1 MEYSDSL
8 KKNNEFQRVYRKGT
22 SQANRYLVMY
32 VLENHDR
39 HMENRLGIS
48 VSKKVGNSV
57 VRHRL
62 TRLIRESYRLNET
75 DFDSNLDIVVVARA
89 AAKGKSFH
97 EIESAFLHLAR
108 KHHITGNEHDKEI
121 SD

>member
-1 MEYSDSL
+1 MQYSDSL
-8 KKNNEFQRVYRKGT
+8 KKNQDFQKVYRKGT

-32 VLENHDR
+32 VLKNG

-57 VRHRL
+57 VRHRI

-75 DFDSNLDIVVVARA
+75 LFEKGLDIVVVART
-89 AAKGKSFH
+89 GQREGLIRKSKAPFCIWVSGINAV
-97 EIESAFLHLAR
+97 EGS
-108 KHHITGNEHDKEI
+108 HDQKM
-121 SD
+121 DD

>member
-48 VSKKVGNSV
+48 VSKKVGNSI

-62 TRLIRESYRLNET
+62 TRLIRESYRLQE
-75 DFDSNLDIVVVARA
+75 DMFSSGRDIVVIARG
-89 AAKGKSFH
+89 AAKGKNYRD
-97 EIESAFLHLAR
+97 IESALIHLAR
-108 KHHITGNEHDKEI
+108 LHDIYKG
-121 SD
+121 